1 MIAEQT
7 TRFSPSREKACDDM
21 PVAHRP
27 LPDKALRIILADDHP
42 VVLLGAEMALGDSFS
57 IVAQGPL
64 DWKIWRTLQERMSI
78 CW

>member
-1 MIAEQT
+1 MNLQHSK
-7 TRFSPSREKACDDM
+7 RLDPSRANACDDT
-21 PVAHRP
+21 PVSHRP
-27 LPDKALRIILADDHP
+27 PANNVLRIILADDHP